1 MASENIDNLSFGAL
15 QKISIARAMYKDCYI
30 LILDEPFSA
39 LYKKSV
45 DTLLDF
51 CLFLLKDKIVIAHNV
66 NIDKIFNLIR

>member
-51 CLFLLKDKIVIAHNV
+51 FFFLLKDKIVIAHNV